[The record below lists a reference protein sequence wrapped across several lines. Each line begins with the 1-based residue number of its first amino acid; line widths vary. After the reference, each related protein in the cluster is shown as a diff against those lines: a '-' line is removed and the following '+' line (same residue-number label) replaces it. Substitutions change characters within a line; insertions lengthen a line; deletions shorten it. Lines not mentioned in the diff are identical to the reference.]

1 MTLTDQLIRHEGL
14 MLKPYRD
21 SMGILTIGVGRNL
34 DDVGITRDEA
44 IMMLNHD
51 IDNARADLARVF
63 PWTQNLDPVRLD
75 ALTNMCF
82 NLGIGR
88 LRGFARML
96 LALQAGDWT
105 EAAQQALDSKWAVQV
120 GNRSHELAQQ
130 FITGKYA

>member
-1 MTLTDQLIRHEGL
+1 MTLVDQLIRHEGL

-51 IDNARADLARVF
+51 IDTARADLARVF

-75 ALTNMCF
+75 ALTNMVF

-96 LALQAGDWT
+96 LALQAGDWN

-120 GNRSHELAQQ
+120 GNRSKELAQQ

>member
-1 MTLTDQLIRHEGL
+1 MTLVDQLIRHEGL

-51 IDNARADLARVF
+51 IDTARADLARVF

-75 ALTNMCF
+75 ALTNMVF

-96 LALQAGDWT
+96 LALQAGDWN